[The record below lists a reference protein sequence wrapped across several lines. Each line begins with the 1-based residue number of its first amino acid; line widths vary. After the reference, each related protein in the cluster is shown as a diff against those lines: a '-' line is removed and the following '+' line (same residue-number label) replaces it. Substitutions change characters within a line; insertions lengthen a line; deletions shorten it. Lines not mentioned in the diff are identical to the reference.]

1 MSLENIVQGHGDVIL
16 RGEIDQ
22 AVRSNLNYLAAIQ
35 KIAKTA
41 ARRKNPLPVLEEATI
56 EECGKS
62 RVLLGGL
69 VEELHKRNL
78 SALYQEE
85 MKTKSGE

>member
-16 RGEIDQ
+16 RGEIEQ
-22 AVRSNLNYLAAIQ
+22 ATRSNLNYLSAI
-35 KIAKTA
+35 KKVVRTA
-41 ARRKNPLPVLEEATI
+41 SKRKEPLEVLQEATV

-69 VEELHKRNL
+69 VEDLHWKNL
-78 SALYQEE
+78 SALYQREISTT
-85 MKTKSGE
+85 TK